1 MPDAPLLAFC
11 LLALLPAGVMGFFP
25 LIVVKMN
32 TYALKSPK
40 GTNAPALIGNSAPS
54 WDKAKG
60 AKAAC

>member
-1 MPDAPLLAFC
+1 M
-11 LLALLPAGVMGFFP
+11 LALLPTGVMGFFP

-32 TYALKSPK
+32 TYALKFPK